1 MVLVGNQY
9 SERRAGRG
17 AKEFVYDLRGQD
29 KGDIVW
35 VDGDART
42 VSLKEPL
49 CVAFF
54 NDGSGS
60 RGVAGAR
67 QRWKAKFG
75 RMPGGGPWEMRG
87 KIHAG

>member
-17 AKEFVYDLRGQD
+17 AKELVYELRGQD

-49 CVAFF
+49 RVAFF
-54 NDGSGS
+54 LRWLGS
-60 RGVAGAR
+60 RGAAGAR

-75 RMPGGGPWEMRG
+75 RILGGGPWEMRG